1 MAEALGSVPPNQG
14 ESRKMHVSRLTLGLA
29 ACVALAGCAS
39 DAPRQHAAA
48 PPGPI
53 LRIAKEGS
61 TLGRI
66 DLFHYHPTAGR
77 MERLAHCPEGCAQTS
92 ATLPAIDAE
101 LEVVATGWP
110 FLRMSGWKDLVPCA
124 RTDGGFMSP
133 CRFKLADVPPEGI
146 VAIFYARPGVAQ
158 PDEE

>member
-1 MAEALGSVPPNQG
+1 MQLAEALGSVPPNQG
-14 ESRKMHVSRLTLGLA
+14 ESRPMNVSRLTLGLA
-29 ACVALAGCAS
+29 ACVAFASCAG
-39 DAPRQHAAA
+39 DAPRQRTAEPA
-48 PPGPI
+48 GPV

-101 LEVVATGWP
+101 LEAID
-110 FLRMSGWKDLVPCA
+110 FSRMSFIYLGYYSKQEYQIY
-124 RTDGGFMSP
+124 G
-133 CRFKLADVPPEGI
+133 
-146 VAIFYARPGVAQ
+146 
-158 PDEE
+158 